1 MAQLHVQPK
10 RNNYWWLWLLI
21 ILIIVAGAVYWY
33 INYYRKDGNTVYDKT
48 ASSILQKMPGELQ
61 YS

>member
-33 INYYRKDGNTVYDKT
+33 LNYYRKEANSVYDKT
-48 ASSILQKMPGELQ
+48 ASTTLFKMPVDQ
-61 YS
+61 QDT